1 MILEAIQFPNINP
14 AAFTIPGFDLFGGH
28 WGPFPLRWYALAYI
42 VGLVLGW
49 RWMVWLI
56 RRDKLWTPNKPALSV
71 PQADDFLFWATLGVI
86 LGGRIGYVL
95 FYMLPV
101 EAERARIAADPL
113 TIIRIWEGGMSFHG
127 GLIGVGLAA
136 FYFCYKT
143 SFLPRFSVTARLH
156 VNEEQYAKLA
166 AKHAVAK
173 APESKER
180 EYTRFGD
187 DKWILKTEAEA
198 ARAKTKTEKVNLLR
212 LGDIAAAAAPIGLFF
227 GRIANFINGELWGR
241 PTDAPWGMNFC
252 NDHLRSTS
260 SNGLCPASFGKPG
273 DYSTYV
279 ETGIARHPSQL
290 YESALEGLA
299 LFAIINF
306 LTLRYDTLR
315 RPGMNT
321 GIFLVCYGL
330 FRALLETVRE
340 PDANMP
346 EGLRG
351 VITMGMILSLPM
363 IGLGIWLIRR
373 ALKQPKL
380 ASA

>member
-56 RRDKLWTPNKPALSV
+56 RRDKLWAPNKPALSV

-95 FYMLPV
+95 FYKPDM
-101 EAERARIAADPL
+101 
-113 TIIRIWEGGMSFHG
+113 IWRNFMEVFQIWQGGMSFHG
-127 GLIGVGLAA
+127 GLIGVAVAA
-136 FYFCYKT
+136 WWFT
-143 SFLPRFSVTARLH
+143 RQTH

-173 APESKER
+173 APEGKER
-180 EYTRFGD
+180 EYTRFGE

-198 ARAKTKTEKVNLLR
+198 ARVKAKTDKVDLLR

-241 PTDAPWGMNFC
+241 PTDAPWGMIFC
-252 NDHLRSTS
+252 NERLLMQ
-260 SNGLCPASFGKPG
+260 GGGACAAGMEP
-273 DYSTYV
+273 
-279 ETGIARHPSQL
+279 RHPSQL
-290 YESALEGLA
+290 YEATLEGLA
-299 LFAIINF
+299 LFTIINF

-321 GIFLVCYGL
+321 GVFLVCYGL

-340 PDANMP
+340 PDAHMP
-346 EGLRG
+346 EALRG
-351 VITMGMILSLPM
+351 VITMGMLLSLPM
-363 IGLGIWLIRR
+363 IALGAWLIRR